1 MHAAADRL
9 EFAPPEPPGLMRSFV
24 LAVLAHLLLLV
35 ALMNGL
41 HWQRE
46 AQQDAVEAELWSS
59 VPQQAAPKPVPTP
72 PTPPT
77 PPPQPPQPVVK
88 PPPAPPPVN
97 RDAEI
102 ALERERQQKALEE
115 EKRQQELA
123 RQRAERAKLEAQK
136 KRAEELAQKKHEQE
150 LAEKR
155 AEELAQKKL
164 QEQKL
169 AEAKRKE
176 AEEKQ
181 RKQQEREQREAKL
194 REDLRKETMARLAT
208 AAGTG
213 APNATG
219 NAARSAGPSGS
230 WAGKVQARVRPNIV
244 FADDVPG
251 NPEATVRVRLGPGG
265 MILGKPVLVKSSGS
279 KAWDDAVVRAL
290 ERTESLPPDT
300 DGRYPS
306 PVDIAFKPKA

>member
-1 MHAAADRL
+1 MDTAADRL
-9 EFAPPEPPGLMRSFV
+9 EFAPPEQPGLMRSFV
-24 LAVLAHLLLLV
+24 LAVAAHIMLV
-35 ALMNGL
+35 LALMNGL
-41 HWQRE
+41 HWTRE
-46 AQQDAVEAELWSS
+46 AQDAAVEAELWSA
-59 VPQQAAPKPVPTP
+59 VPQQAAPKEVPVPP
-72 PTPPT
+72 P
-77 PPPQPPQPVVK
+77 
-88 PPPAPPPVN
+88 PPPAPPQPAQPVVKAPPEPP
-97 RDAEI
+97 RKSEADI
-102 ALERERQQKALEE
+102 ALEREKEKRALE
-115 EKRQQELA
+115 KQQHQEELA

-136 KRAEELAQKKHEQE
+136 RREQE
-150 LAEKR
+150 LAQRR

-164 QEQKL
+164 QEQKV

-219 NAARSAGPSGS
+219 TAARSSGPSGS

-244 FADDVPG
+244 LTDDVPG
-251 NPEATVRVRLGPGG
+251 NPEALVRVRLGPGG
-265 MILGKPVLVKSSGS
+265 MIVGKPVLVKSSGS
-279 KAWDDAVVRAL
+279 KAWDEAVVRAL

>member
-9 EFAPPEPPGLMRSFV
+9 QFAPPPPPGLLRSFG
-24 LAVLAHLLLLV
+24 LAVVAHLLLLL
-35 ALMNGL
+35 ALIYGF

-46 AQQDAVEAELWSS
+46 APQDAVEAELWSS
-59 VPQQAAPKPVPTP
+59 VPQQAAPKPEPTP
-72 PTPPT
+72 PA
-77 PPPQPPQPVVK
+77 PPPPPPQPVVK
-88 PPPAPPPVN
+88 PPPPAPPVN

-102 ALERERQQKALEE
+102 ALERERQQKALEAKE
-115 EKRQQELA
+115 RQQQLA
-123 RQRAERAKLEAQK
+123 RERALRAKLE
-136 KRAEELAQKKHEQE
+136 AQKKHEQE
-150 LAEKR
+150 LAQQR

-169 AEAKRKE
+169 ADAKRKE
-176 AEEKQ
+176 AEEKK

-194 REDLRKETMARLAT
+194 REDLRKETMARLTA

-219 NAARSAGPSGS
+219 NATRSAGPSGS

-244 FADDVPG
+244 FTDDVSG
-251 NPEATVRVRLGPGG
+251 NPEALVRVRLGPGG
-265 MILGKPVLVKSSGS
+265 MILGKPLLVKSSGS

-306 PVDIAFKPKA
+306 PVEIAFKPKS

>member
-1 MHAAADRL
+1 MDTAADRL
-9 EFAPPEPPGLMRSFV
+9 AFAPPEPPGLMRSFV
-24 LAVLAHLLLLV
+24 LAVVAHILLV
-35 ALMNGL
+35 LALMNGL
-41 HWQRE
+41 HWTRDAQE
-46 AQQDAVEAELWSS
+46 AAVEAELWST
-59 VPQQAAPKPVPTP
+59 VPQQAAPKEVPVPP
-72 PTPPT
+72 P
-77 PPPQPPQPVVK
+77 PPPQPAKPVVQ
-88 PPPAPPPVN
+88 APPEPP
-97 RDAEI
+97 RKSEADI
-102 ALERERQQKALEE
+102 ALEHEKQKRALEQQQ
-115 EKRQQELA
+115 RQEELA
-123 RQRAERAKLEAQK
+123 RQRAERAKLQAQK
-136 KRAEELAQKKHEQE
+136 KREQE
-150 LAEKR
+150 LAQQR

-169 AEAKRKE
+169 ADARRKE

-219 NAARSAGPSGS
+219 NAARSSGPSGS

-244 FADDVPG
+244 LTDDVPG
-251 NPEATVRVRLGPGG
+251 NPEALVRVRLGPGG
-265 MILGKPVLVKSSGS
+265 MIVGKPLLVKSSGS
-279 KAWDDAVVRAL
+279 KAWDEAVVRAL

-306 PVDIAFKPKA
+306 PVDIAFKPRA